1 MKNDEKCALALR
13 MEKLEIMS
21 CFVVFKEGVVTFT

>member
-1 MKNDEKCALALR
+1 

-21 CFVVFKEGVVTFT
+21 IIITIAEG